1 MPVSSVTTPDQQKRL
16 FVDSRIPPLLHGRR
30 IALVDDVIST
40 GRSITSGLQLLEA
53 CGLSPVVISAAMLQ
67 TERWTEALQG
77 QAVESV
83 LRTPLL
89 PA

>member
-1 MPVSSVTTPDQQKRL
+1 M
-16 FVDSRIPPLLHGRR
+16 
-30 IALVDDVIST
+30 IST
-40 GRSITSGLQLLEA
+40 GHSITSGLQLLEA
-53 CGLSPVVISAAMLQ
+53 WGLSPVVIGTAMLQ

-77 QAVESV
+77 QAIESV